1 MIRSDVVES
10 FGSQPARQQVVALVG
25 FLLVV
30 LVGLSLYVR
39 YVNTSTPLILD
50 ETVYLWHARVLG
62 TGSLTAPASS
72 HPLFVGSFFIPTRDG
87 RRFGQY
93 PIGFPLALAPWVL
106 AGIPWGL
113 NIALAGAAILL
124 LFRFARRLDGPGVA
138 WTAAALTAVS
148 PFFIVESTT
157 LLSHP
162 LTLVLSLFVLVSL
175 ERREARS
182 GPLRWAALAGFAIGY
197 AINVSPFV
205 AVPMA
210 LVVLERWLRTRR
222 RLPARVG
229 EVAAFVFP
237 ILLGVGVFLAVN
249 WRTVGSPWKTAYE
262 YAQPTTQAGFG
273 KTVGW
278 KGGYTPADG
287 VVNTADRL
295 ASLNEWLFGWPVT
308 SFTFA
313 APYVAWLAISR
324 FRRRR
329 RENNRRPVGASTSPP
344 EPRDRWDS
352 TLLLLFAAT
361 IGIYVFWFFPGTDS
375 GLGPRYLY
383 AALPAPILFTARGL
397 AGVASAARRWSGN
410 RPLAQTAARLLAPG
424 LILLLTTL
432 GTVPYIVRMA
442 GDGVASARRAT
453 RAVLDEIAARGIDR
467 GTILVESNSPAPRV
481 HAFQYQSGFDA
492 KGPLVFA
499 ESRSPQENARFV
511 ADRGGGPVYYLQK
524 RRGRVGW
531 TLRDTPPRI
540 PVQTPRARSEGAAA
554 PDSGL
559 TESADHE
566 DADPESGGERTAPPT
581 TR

>member
-1 MIRSDVVES
+1 MIRSDAVES
-10 FGSQPARQQVVALVG
+10 PRSQRARPQVVALVG
-25 FLLVV
+25 FLFVV
-30 LVGLSLYVR
+30 FVGLSLYVR
-39 YVNTSTPLILD
+39 YVNASTPLILD
-50 ETVYLWHARVLG
+50 ETVYLWQARVLG
-62 TGSLTAPASS
+62 TGSLTAPTSS
-72 HPLFVGSFFIPTRDG
+72 HPQFAGSYIIPTRGG

-106 AGIPWGL
+106 AGIPWGF

-124 LFRFARRLDGPGVA
+124 FFRFARRLDGPGVA

-148 PFFIVESTT
+148 PFFIVQSTT

-162 LTLVLSLFVLVSL
+162 LTLVLTLLVLVAL
-175 ERREARS
+175 ERRESRFGQA
-182 GPLRWAALAGFAIGY
+182 RWAALAGFAIGY

-222 RLPARVG
+222 RLPARFR

-249 WRTVGSPWKTAYE
+249 WKTVGSPWKTAYE
-262 YAQPTTQAGFG
+262 YALLSTQVGFG
-273 KTVGW
+273 KTVG
-278 KGGYTPADG
+278 GGDGYSPADG
-287 VVNTADRL
+287 VINTADRL
-295 ASLNEWLFGWPVT
+295 ASLNESLFGWPVT
-308 SFTFA
+308 SFAFA

-329 RENNRRPVGASTSPP
+329 RENNRRPVAASTSPP

-361 IGIYVFWFFPGTDS
+361 VGIYFFWFFPGTDN

-397 AGVASAARRWSGN
+397 EGIAGFVRRWSGD
-410 RPLAQTAARLLAPG
+410 RPLAQMAARLLAPA
-424 LILLLTTL
+424 LVVLLTAF
-432 GTVPYIVRMA
+432 GTVPYVAQMA
-442 GDGVASARRAT
+442 GGEIPSWRRAT

-467 GTILVESNSPAPRV
+467 GTILVESNSPSPRF
-481 HAFQYQSGFDA
+481 HAFQYRSGFDA
-492 KGPLVFA
+492 RAPLVFA
-499 ESRSPQENARFV
+499 TSRSRQENARFV

-524 RRGRVGW
+524 SREHVRW
-531 TLRDTPPRI
+531 ILRDTPSRI
-540 PVQTPRARSEGAAA
+540 PAETPRALSDDAAM
-554 PDSGL
+554 PDSGQAG
-559 TESADHE
+559 TS
-566 DADPESGGERTAPPT
+566 RT
-581 TR
+581 R